1 LKQGDDTLG
10 RKGGL
15 KGGLARAARL
25 TPAKRSASATKAV
38 RARRAKSGKGVTSDD
53 QTTEK
58 SRATRVSLPPADD
71 SDRSLALLLKRLRT
85 ATDLAEIRE
94 LAEKIERVA
103 FHKQFDNAKTFLAP
117 EMIARGTEV
126 F

>member
-1 LKQGDDTLG
+1 M
-10 RKGGL
+10 
-15 KGGLARAARL
+15 
-25 TPAKRSASATKAV
+25 
-38 RARRAKSGKGVTSDD
+38 TSDD